1 MSKWVH
7 IFILLISSL
16 ICSSQVVNKIDIRL
30 QNKPE
35 NDKQKVVIVFKD
47 QADISAVKNIKGKDA
62 KATFVYNSLTAK
74 ANETQSSMKQWLKS
88 NQITYRSF
96 YIVNMISAEANLNQI
111 KEISLFDEVSEV
123 IEDSNFKKLD
133 QPERDKSEKPGHI
146 RA

>member
-47 QADISAVKNIKGKDA
+47 QADISAVKNIKGKNICPACVD
-62 KATFVYNSLTAK
+62 
-74 ANETQSSMKQWLKS
+74 E
-88 NQITYRSF
+88 
-96 YIVNMISAEANLNQI
+96 I
-111 KEISLFDEVSEV
+111 KVL
-123 IEDSNFKKLD
+123 
-133 QPERDKSEKPGHI
+133 
-146 RA
+146 

>member
-62 KATFVYNSLTAK
+62 KAT
-74 ANETQSSMKQWLKS
+74 
-88 NQITYRSF
+88 
-96 YIVNMISAEANLNQI
+96 
-111 KEISLFDEVSEV
+111 
-123 IEDSNFKKLD
+123 
-133 QPERDKSEKPGHI
+133 
-146 RA
+146 

>member
-62 KATFVYNSLTAK
+62 KATFVYNTLTSK
-74 ANETQSSMKQWLKS
+74 ANKTQGQLIQWLKS
-88 NQITYRSF
+88 PIAVFILS
-96 YIVNMISAEANLNQI
+96 I
-111 KEISLFDEVSEV
+111 
-123 IEDSNFKKLD
+123 
-133 QPERDKSEKPGHI
+133 
-146 RA
+146 